1 MRNSKWYEQP
11 NELGDIVVSTR
22 VRLARNVADY
32 PFVSRMSLEQKQELI
47 QKVKQTLESANFSS
61 DNPIHYID
69 MAALTQAQAVS
80 LAERHVISPD
90 FTTQREGKGLF
101 LSEDE
106 SISIM
111 VNEEDHLRIQVLC
124 AGLQLHEALDMANRF
139 DDLFDSWLTY
149 AFDEKLGYLT
159 SCPTNLGTGL
169 RASVMLHLPALEQ
182 SHNMGRLIN
191 TLSKLGLTIRGTYGE
206 GSDAKGA
213 LYQIS
218 NQVTL
223 GLDEKTACEN
233 LKGIVMQVIDQ
244 ERQLRAGYVNEAM
257 EDQIYRALGILKYA
271 RLLSYDEL
279 MNLLSLVRL
288 GVSNAIVPNIQIGT
302 LNSLIIN
309 QGAASISSMAD
320 HEVKSEE
327 RDRIRAQ
334 AVRKAFA

>member
-1 MRNSKWYEQP
+1 M
-11 NELGDIVVSTR
+11 
-22 VRLARNVADY
+22 
-32 PFVSRMSLEQKQELI
+32 I
-47 QKVKQTLESANFSS
+47 QKVKQTLESANFSP

-90 FTTQREGKGLF
+90 FTNQREGKGLF

-111 VNEEDHLRIQVLC
+111 VNEEDHLRIQVLSS
-124 AGLQLHEALDMANRF
+124 GLALHEALDIANRF
-139 DDLFDSWLTY
+139 DDLFDSRLTY
-149 AFDEKLGYLT
+149 AFDDKLGYLT

-182 SHNMGRLIN
+182 SRNMGRLIN

-213 LYQIS
+213 LYQVS

-233 LKGIVMQVIDQ
+233 LKGIVMQIIDQ
-244 ERQLRAGYVNEAM
+244 ERQLRA
-257 EDQIYRALGILKYA
+257 AL
-271 RLLSYDEL
+271 
-279 MNLLSLVRL
+279 
-288 GVSNAIVPNIQIGT
+288 
-302 LNSLIIN
+302 
-309 QGAASISSMAD
+309 
-320 HEVKSEE
+320 
-327 RDRIRAQ
+327 
-334 AVRKAFA
+334 